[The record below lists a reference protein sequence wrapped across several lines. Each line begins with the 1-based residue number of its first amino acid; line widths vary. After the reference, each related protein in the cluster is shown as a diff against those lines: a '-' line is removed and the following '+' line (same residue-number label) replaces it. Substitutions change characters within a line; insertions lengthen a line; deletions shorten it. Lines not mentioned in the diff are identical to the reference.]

1 MPRLLR
7 GLDTCRASVRCG
19 AMKLLEVM
27 RGLLF
32 ILEESTAGA
41 VGEAMS
47 WFNPLWWSAKTSSPL
62 HPVVE

>member
-7 GLDTCRASVRCG
+7 GLDTCRSSVKRR
-19 AMKLLEVM
+19 ATKLLEVM
-27 RGLLF
+27 HGLLF
-32 ILEESTAGA
+32 ILEESTVGV

-47 WFNPLWWSAKTSSPL
+47 WFNLLLWSAKTSSPL